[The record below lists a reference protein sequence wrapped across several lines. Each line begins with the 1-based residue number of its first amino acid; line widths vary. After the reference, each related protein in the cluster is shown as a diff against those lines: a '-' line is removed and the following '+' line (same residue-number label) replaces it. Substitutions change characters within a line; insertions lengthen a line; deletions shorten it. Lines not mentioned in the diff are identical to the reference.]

1 MGKYFRVFKSI
12 FLTNTDIWKTDTVR
26 LLVKSRRL
34 FDESFY
40 PKILR
45 KILFMINHE
54 FDTLK
59 ELSKYCEYFSPK
71 NTEFERPGENIPE
84 EV

>member
-1 MGKYFRVFKSI
+1 MKNRNTSSFGKQRRILDEGF
-12 FLTNTDIWKTDTVR
+12 DT
-26 LLVKSRRL
+26 
-34 FDESFY
+34 
-40 PKILR
+40 KILR
-45 KILFMINHE
+45 KVLFMINHD
-54 FDTLK
+54 FDILE